1 MGVLW
6 QPRAIVEHM
15 RWIVPALV
23 MLACACGGVKVPK
36 HSGYKSDKS
45 KPWKKP
51 KVLNFDEKL
60 EAKADA
66 ELEYA
71 DYRRARWYALDLPA
85 QGELSLR
92 LEITPPGDQT
102 NEDFDLGVEVLDPG
116 FRVIAKSDLED
127 DDAGELTKSKTL
139 FDLDPGRYY
148 VHLYLQGRLDIAE
161 YILRVTYKR
170 TAPAEVKSNF
180 PAEVAFTP
188 PLPMVPLDDDTP
200 KTYKPP
206 APTVVKVIRK
216 GDRKPTVKEDKP
228 VTTISARIIGVSI
241 VGGGTQ
247 ITVGKGTATGAAAGM
262 KGKIN
267 GLSTGSFTLA
277 SCNERTCLATV
288 GVTPDQIKSAGGTV
302 TLVP

>member
-1 MGVLW
+1 
-6 QPRAIVEHM
+6 
-15 RWIVPALV
+15 
-23 MLACACGGVKVPK
+23 MLLCACGGPQVPK

-45 KPWKKP
+45 KPWRKP

-60 EAKADA
+60 EAKADG

-71 DYRRARWYALDLPA
+71 DFRRARWYALDLPA
-85 QGELSLR
+85 QGELQLR
-92 LEITPPGDQT
+92 LEVTPPGDQT
-102 NEDFDLGVEVLDPG
+102 NDDFDLGLEVLDPA
-116 FRVIAKSDLED
+116 FRVISKSDLED

-139 FDLDPGRYY
+139 FDLNPGRYY
-148 VHLYLQGRLDIAE
+148 IHLYLQGRMDLSE
-161 YILRVTYKR
+161 YILRATYKR

-200 KTYKPP
+200 KSYRPP
-206 APTVVKVIRK
+206 TPTIVKVIRK
-216 GDRKPTVKEDKP
+216 PGVKAVKEDKP
-228 VTTISARIIGVSI
+228 VSVITARIIGVSI

-247 ITVGKGTATGAAAGM
+247 ITVGKGTATGATTGM

-288 GVTPDQIKSAGGTV
+288 GVTPDQIKGAGGTV
-302 TLVP
+302 TLAP